1 MKKQKSY
8 RMSDAPEGVDDGRDV
23 PAEAGSFHARRLE

>member
-1 MKKQKSY
+1 MNEKNSY
-8 RMSDAPEGVDDGRDV
+8 RMSDAPEGVDDGRHV